1 MTLNKPPVYGIL
13 VLLSMLACKS
23 GSTSIDK
30 DIDVDPYPDWDSGGS
45 STDSQAD
52 THVPEDTSSPPDKT
66 EEWEELDELWR
77 DCRGTLHITTDAFTW
92 VDAEPSCAIGGSAS
106 LEEGLLTLVV
116 ATAEDCESIPWWL
129 NDDEPVVHGYE
140 IVGARLTLVPQDLQT
155 SGGAKQMLTK
165 QFAQG
170 DVDRQRWEM
179 LSSDGD
185 ASNLDICF
193 LPDGP
198 FYGGMYYATDDRCN
212 FFSCGGSA
220 TGTLK
225 TEDSF
230 SVYTACAGDCPCV
243 GILYADEVSDESL
256 SGTWAG
262 ANCSR
267 TMEGEFTATRGIF
280 PDSDL

>member
-1 MTLNKPPVYGIL
+1 MVRSSTAWVTHLA
-13 VLLSMLACKS
+13 LLMVVGCKS
-23 GSTSIDK
+23 GSTAVDK
-30 DIDVDPYPDWDSGGS
+30 DADDGPYPDWDSGGS
-45 STDSQAD
+45 SVDSQAD
-52 THVPEDTSSPPDKT
+52 TQAPEDTST
-66 EEWEELDELWR
+66 EPEETDEWEELDELWR

-92 VDAEPSCAIGGSAS
+92 VDAEPSCTIGGSAS
-106 LEEGLLTLVV
+106 LEDDLLTL
-116 ATAEDCESIPWWL
+116 ELIEKESCENIPWWIDT
-129 NDDEPVVHGYE
+129 DDPVVHGYE
-140 IVGARLTLVPQDLQT
+140 VVGDRLTLIPQDPEP
-155 SGGAKQMLTK
+155 SGSAKQMLTK
-165 QFAQG
+165 QFARG
-170 DVDRQRWEM
+170 EVDRQRWEM

-198 FYGGMYYATDDRCN
+198 FYGGMYYATDDSCN

-256 SGTWAG
+256 SGTWSG

-267 TMEGEFTATRGIF
+267 TMEGEFTATRGVF